1 MQKRKLAYTLLL
13 VGLMFVGVVHFVLAT
28 FAFDTGLD
36 DVGILIAGLAF
47 FGILLVNFGMPAP
60 AEEDDGGETDPE
72 AEPASDGD

>member
-13 VGLMFVGVVHFVLAT
+13 VGVMFVGVVHSVLAT

-36 DVGILIAGLAF
+36 QIGLVVAGLSL

-60 AEEDDGGETDPE
+60 PEEQTE
-72 AEPASDGD
+72 AEAESKTDDD

>member
-36 DVGILIAGLAF
+36 QIGLLLAGLAF
-47 FGILLVNFGMPAP
+47 FGILLVNFGIAP
-60 AEEDDGGETDPE
+60 PPEEESGE
-72 AEPASDGD
+72 AESD

>member
-13 VGLMFVGVVHFVLAT
+13 VGVMFVGVVHFVLAT

-36 DVGILIAGLAF
+36 QIGLVIAGLSL

-60 AEEDDGGETDPE
+60 PEEQTDAEDADTE
-72 AEPASDGD
+72 GD